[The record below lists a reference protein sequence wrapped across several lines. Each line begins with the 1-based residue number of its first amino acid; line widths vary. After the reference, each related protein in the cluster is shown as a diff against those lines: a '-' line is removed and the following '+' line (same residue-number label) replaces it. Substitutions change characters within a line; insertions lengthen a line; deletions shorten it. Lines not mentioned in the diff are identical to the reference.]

1 MAQGDLTKEIEY
13 DKIESIRPKYFNIVY
28 TGVLSENN
36 NYKIFL
42 KAIEAIDPIKNSL
55 KVKFNLAGN
64 VEESII
70 DMFSKFVDTRSS
82 GYLTHNQSISLMKSS
97 HLLVNFNYKGT
108 EAPDMISGKLIEY
121 LATGSPII
129 NISHNNSESD
139 SLLSISESSAS
150 FSENDLDKI
159 ISYIYINYN
168 SWLKGEFNEKV
179 PDNISDF
186 SRLNLT
192 KRLAN
197 ILKKV

>member
-1 MAQGDLTKEIEY
+1 M
-13 DKIESIRPKYFNIVY
+13 
-28 TGVLSENN
+28 LSDNN

-55 KVKFNLAGN
+55 KIKFNLAGN

-82 GYLTHNQSISLMKSS
+82 GYLPHNQSISLMKSS

-139 SLLSISESSAS
+139 SLLSISEASAT
-150 FSENDLDKI
+150 FSENDLDKV

-168 SWLKGEFNEKV
+168 SWLKGEFNEKI

-192 KRLAN
+192 KRLVN
-197 ILKKV
+197 ILKEV

>member
-1 MAQGDLTKEIEY
+1 
-13 DKIESIRPKYFNIVY
+13 
-28 TGVLSENN
+28 
-36 NYKIFL
+36 
-42 KAIEAIDPIKNSL
+42 
-55 KVKFNLAGN
+55 
-64 VEESII
+64 
-70 DMFSKFVDTRSS
+70 
-82 GYLTHNQSISLMKSS
+82 MKSS

-139 SLLSISESSAS
+139 SLLSISEASAT

-168 SWLKGEFNEKV
+168 SWLKGEFNEKI

-192 KRLAN
+192 KRLVN
-197 ILKKV
+197 ILKEV